1 MQEFFF
7 FNPKKVK
14 LIKVNNSKSH
24 ILILYKILKERDR
37 RSNISHKEIPTLED
51 HKIFIKKFP
60 YRYWFIIKK
69 SRKILGS
76 VYITKRNEISITLL
90 KKSKSYFIETINLIL
105 TNIKPLPAIASR
117 RNGNFTLNLAP
128 ENKFYINILNDIGS
142 KKIQETYLLNK
153 SSI

>member
-1 MQEFFF
+1 MQKFFF

-24 ILILYKILKERDR
+24 VLILYKILKERDR
-37 RSNISHKEIPTLED
+37 KSNISHKKIPTLED
-51 HKIFIKKFP
+51 HKIFINAFP

-69 SRKILGS
+69 SRNILGS
-76 VYITKRNEISITLL
+76 AYITKSNEISITLL
-90 KKSKSYFIETINLIL
+90 KKSKSHFIETINLIL
-105 TNIKPLPAIASR
+105 ANIKPLPAIASR

-128 ENKFYINILNDIGS
+128 DNKFYINILNDIGS